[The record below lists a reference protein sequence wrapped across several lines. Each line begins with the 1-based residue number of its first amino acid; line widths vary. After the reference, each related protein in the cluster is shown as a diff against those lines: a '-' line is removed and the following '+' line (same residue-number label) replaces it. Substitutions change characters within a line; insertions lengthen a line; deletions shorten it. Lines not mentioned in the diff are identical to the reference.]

1 MSGPDESFF
10 PRVYALVRR
19 IPRGRV
25 ATYGQVA
32 AMLGVVRG
40 ARAVGWALRAL
51 PEDVAARVPWHR
63 VVGAGGRIS
72 PRGGPGPQIQRR
84 RLRAEGVAFRGA
96 RVDMGRHGLLLGSF
110 SRPSDHPRERSDL
123 GRSRRTDGRAGK
135 EVGPFPRK
143 TTTAS

>member
-1 MSGPDESFF
+1 MGRSTFF
-10 PRVYALVRR
+10 GRVYAAVRA

-32 AMLGVVRG
+32 AILGVPRG

-51 PEDVAARVPWHR
+51 PPNLKPSVPWHR

-72 PRGGPGPQIQRR
+72 LRAGPGPELQKK

-96 RVDMGRHGLLLGSF
+96 AVDMRRHAVAGA
-110 SRPSDHPRERSDL
+110 RPS
-123 GRSRRTDGRAGK
+123 RRG
-135 EVGPFPRK
+135 
-143 TTTAS
+143 

>member
-1 MSGPDESFF
+1 
-10 PRVYALVRR
+10 VYAAVRA

-32 AMLGVVRG
+32 AMVGVPRG

-51 PEDVAARVPWHR
+51 PAGARPAVPWHR

-72 PRGGPGPQIQRR
+72 PRAGPGPEVQRR

-96 RVDMGRHGLLLGSF
+96 AVDLRRHGAAV
-110 SRPSDHPRERSDL
+110 RPGPR
-123 GRSRRTDGRAGK
+123 G
-135 EVGPFPRK
+135 
-143 TTTAS
+143 